1 MCADIGADSSSENSG
16 ESSEDVLKKRALM
29 TIQALQKET
38 SKREANAE
46 ATQKFSGMAEK
57 AVRNVESIRVPSLP
71 IKDSAPHD
79 IKPEEEQLEMT
90 LRIMRKKVDPQAQLV
105 DFQKNMEDSILTD
118 SVTQNQLD
126 DLSLWIAK
134 LSDGISYARTCK
146 AVLESHVQDLSTE
159 ENLLRRALN
168 QCEEIQRRAVLV
180 HYDRIQRK
188 KKESTQQSKPV
199 NLQDYIDSDP
209 EGWANLCALW
219 KEVEEKYARRAY
231 ARRASASS
239 SSQDRSYI

>member
-1 MCADIGADSSSENSG
+1 MSDWGSERVV
-16 ESSEDVLKKRALM
+16 D
-29 TIQALQKET
+29 
-38 SKREANAE
+38 AE

-71 IKDSAPHD
+71 IKKSNDSAPHD

-134 LSDGISYARTCK
+134 LSDGISYAQTCK
-146 AVLESHVQDLSTE
+146 AVLESHVEDLSTE
-159 ENLLRRALN
+159 ENLLRRAMN
-168 QCEEIQRRAVLV
+168 QCEEIHRRATLV
-180 HYDRIQRK
+180 HYDRIQVFP
-188 KKESTQQSKPV
+188 KESTQQSRPV
-199 NLQDYIDSDP
+199 NLKDLDP
-209 EGWANLCALW
+209 EDWAKLMAFW
-219 KEVEEKYARRAY
+219 EEVQKKKARS
-231 ARRASASS
+231 ASA